1 MTIWFV
7 SFSLVFIKVVLIL
20 SGLVLN
26 MSSITWAT
34 IVFLTSFLA
43 SNGGAP
49 LARLKICATS
59 PATCMVG
66 ASPKRHESI
75 KAAHGQLSG
84 RPSESGRNIPD
95 DFTTNQFCRYNIPAF
110 LWLVPLLNLMK
121 HRVNSYEPRAI
132 SIIGYVL
139 PSYLKLI
146 AKSHYIQ
153 SPLLQDRSHY
163 PLCVLYKEGLCG
175 IQIEP

>member
-1 MTIWFV
+1 MAEIRNNGR
-7 SFSLVFIKVVLIL
+7 SLRSDIIQIVAVILCLWVVYLL
-20 SGLVLN
+20 YD
-26 MSSITWAT
+26 
-34 IVFLTSFLA
+34 
-43 SNGGAP
+43 
-49 LARLKICATS
+49 AR
-59 PATCMVG
+59 PAV
-66 ASPKRHESI
+66 ESI
-75 KAAHGQLSG
+75 EAWRACMERTAAT
-84 RPSESGRNIPD
+84 SGRNIPD